1 MDQIIVDVSE
11 LDVVEAGETAT
22 LIGSSKNNLISL
34 ESFSEKSNTIPWEI
48 LCSITKRV
56 KRIYINSRG

>member
-34 ESFSEKSNTIPWEI
+34 ESFSN
-48 LCSITKRV
+48 
-56 KRIYINSRG
+56 